1 MQRLEEMG
9 YEVLSSGWPDLLVAK
24 DGRLHCVVE
33 LKSFRDD
40 LRPNQLR
47 VHESL
52 RSAGVIVHLVYEQH
66 LTDFMGGMQALK
78 PDETW
83 AAKRERERIDT
94 EIEKVGPSLRDGVM
108 RQQSRARGEWLKA
121 KQRRAP
127 EKACKPGSVPR
138 AVSRP
143 G

>member
-52 RSAGVIVHLVYEQH
+52 RSAGVI
-66 LTDFMGGMQALK
+66 
-78 PDETW
+78 
-83 AAKRERERIDT
+83 
-94 EIEKVGPSLRDGVM
+94 DGVM

>member
-1 MQRLEEMG
+1 
-9 YEVLSSGWPDLLVAK
+9 VAK

-52 RSAGVIVHLVYEQH
+52 RSAGVIVHLVYEH

-94 EIEKVGPSLRDGVM
+94 EIEKVGPSYATGLCASSLVP
-108 RQQSRARGEWLKA
+108 A
-121 KQRRAP
+121 
-127 EKACKPGSVPR
+127 GS
-138 AVSRP
+138 